1 MRKVAVQH
9 HMPRP
14 PAAGPGAHSRCALLI
29 FRREPTG
36 AASAAWT
43 AAAPPPEAGGPTVG
57 TGWVAGP
64 ASRAPWATWARQW
77 VPGEPRR

>member
-14 PAAGPGAHSRCALLI
+14 PADGPGAHSRCALLI

-36 AASAAWT
+36 AVSAAWT
-43 AAAPPPEAGGPTVG
+43 AAAPPPRAGRRVG
-57 TGWVAGP
+57 DGVGGWACVEGAVGHVG
-64 ASRAPWATWARQW
+64 AAVGARRA
-77 VPGEPRR
+77 RR